1 VWLAGLFGRL
11 APWKG
16 QHIAFEAMAR
26 PPDAHLVLV
35 GAPPFGEDA
44 YGQRL
49 HEQAEFSVD
58 QYVLRMMPA
67 IGQAAR

>member
-1 VWLAGLFGRL
+1 
-11 APWKG
+11 
-16 QHIAFEAMAR
+16 MAR